1 MYTIFFIRQ
10 SKKQLQRI
18 LQERLK
24 KRQTYKRCE
33 TQSHHGYTSLHVFV
47 VCRQLRQLL
56 SAQKEVESLSGELVT
71 YWKVRLHIVSV
82 GKQHVYI
89 CMCFRLSLNL
99 LIQQRGMDKREGMDS
114 LKHTLSP
121 DLQRNLSSYINEA
134 YQRCSTN
141 HQTSA

>member
-1 MYTIFFIRQ
+1 MFHKSVILFRQ

-18 LQERLK
+18 LQDRLK

-33 TQSHHGYTSLHVFV
+33 TQSHGGYTSLHVLV
-47 VCRQLRQLL
+47 VYRQLRQLL

-71 YWKVRLHIVSV
+71 YWEVDYTLCAFNVD
-82 GKQHVYI
+82 YL
-89 CMCFRLSLNL
+89 LSHH
-99 LIQQRGMDKREGMDS
+99 IQQRGVDKREGMDS

-121 DLQRNLSSYINEA
+121 DLQRNLSSCINEA
-134 YQRCSTN
+134 YQRCSTH